1 MAKYPGRV
9 DSTPKRSYRRCKT
22 SGSSERGKPRWSAI
36 PEGMMQYLP
45 WLLIVVGVL
54 VVVATL
60 IVARFVYVESD

>member
-1 MAKYPGRV
+1 M
-9 DSTPKRSYRRCKT
+9 
-22 SGSSERGKPRWSAI
+22 